1 MLLLSHDAARRLS
14 VILQQHSPA
23 QRARLEKLLECLH
36 ANRVERAIEALY
48 PAPPHEHEHM
58 LLQLQQHEGID
69 TLPDGTRNSNA
80 GLGWFR
86 WWWWSAV
93 GTLILFWK
101 VAVAACVLSWA
112 AAMLQHSHP
121 WQPQPP
127 PPPPALL
134 LSSPPARQH
143 DDDLPDTPNAPVRP
157 RFVALLKVPVALSA
171 LHAPSRDRLGL
182 SRPLRWAER
191 SPGRKADSLHPLPT
205 RHPHRPPPARASP
218 PLVTGKR
225 KRDDDDDDEN
235 EDDDDAG
242 SDEEKK

>member
-69 TLPDGTRNSNA
+69 TPPDGTRNSNA

-101 VAVAACVLSWA
+101 VAVAAGELSWA

-121 WQPQPP
+121 WQ
-127 PPPPALL
+127 PPALL

-143 DDDLPDTPNAPVRP
+143 DDDLPDTPNAPVCP

-171 LHAPSRDRLGL
+171 LHAPSRDRLGP
-182 SRPLRWAER
+182 SRSLRWAER
-191 SPGRKADSLHPLPT
+191 CPGRKADSLHPLPT
-205 RHPHRPPPARASP
+205 RHPRRPPPARASP
-218 PLVTGKR
+218 PPVTGKR

-235 EDDDDAG
+235 EDGDDAG